1 MFPET
6 PLLSPILNRHRLPV
20 AQANGTLILDRPVYG
35 DDVLVTTQQTLD
47 EKPLALTAF
56 VAGTVDALQ
65 RLLEPASDGQ
75 LYQAAEAAGMTITD
89 PIRAG
94 WANDLQDFVFVP
106 NADTSNI
113 QYSGT
118 LRIVPLEIG
127 GTVQEIIQ
135 TAFSFPLDGAPV
147 RGTTTPR
154 KAATVAKEAA

>member
-1 MFPET
+1 MPVT
-6 PLLSPILNRHRLPV
+6 IDRLGP
-20 AQANGTLILDRPVYG
+20 GTLTVGTGPMAFEMQVARC
-35 DDVLVTTQQTLD
+35 VLVPENTEDGIIPTLGDPFPAPEVTTTWS
-47 EKPLALTAF
+47 
-56 VAGTVDALQ
+56 
-65 RLLEPASDGQ
+65 LEGDVVSDWGQ
-75 LYQAAEAAGMTITD
+75 EDGVINYCMD
-89 PIRAG
+89 N
-94 WANDLQDFVFVP
+94 ANDLQDFVFVP